1 MAYVPLY
8 GSDEGKER
16 DFEEN
21 GASAPNS
28 ILGSLYGVNYEG
40 AYGSAGK
47 ERRGR
52 VEGGGEGHTASS

>member
-16 DFEEN
+16 DFEAN

-28 ILGSLYGVNYEG
+28 ILGSLYELSYEG
-40 AYGSAGK
+40 ANGNVGK

-52 VEGGGEGHTASS
+52 VEGGGRGPHGE